1 MSQELTINLHQ
12 TQNLPLRDGHPSP
25 ARGGLF
31 GPAWRLLPYSRVLSI
46 LLLSMFAVIS
56 GAWGQGTITHLS
68 GPISVLKAD
77 GSRVEGA
84 SGLVLAV
91 GDTVVSGAA
100 GFARIEMTDK
110 AELVVRP
117 NTQLK
122 IERYTFEVDRPS
134 ADDSV
139 LSVLKGGLR
148 TVTGLIGKRGKQ
160 DAYQLKTTTATIGI
174 RGTQFDMRLC
184 AGDCGALADGTYVK
198 TTRGSIILS
207 TLAAPAVPE
216 SATIPGLILTAGQ
229 VGFVPPS
236 DVPVLLPR
244 DPGIGFTPPPTIP
257 KLDENKRE
265 EQPQTTPGTGTGTG
279 TGSTSGAAPADV
291 SGDTPDD
298 LACEVQ

>member
-1 MSQELTINLHQ
+1 MNLLQPQ
-12 TQNLPLRDGHPSP
+12 TYPFRVGQPLAAG
-25 ARGGLF
+25 AQLF
-31 GPAWRLLPYSRVLSI
+31 RPVW
-46 LLLSMFAVIS
+46 LLLSNSRALCSVLLALLASIGS
-56 GAWGQGTITHLS
+56 AWAQGTITHLS
-68 GPISVLKAD
+68 GPISVIKAD

-84 SGLVLAV
+84 SGLSLAV
-91 GDTVVSGAA
+91 GDTVLSGAA

-122 IERYTFEVDRPS
+122 IERYTFEVDRPN

-198 TTRGSIILS
+198 TTRGSVILS
-207 TLAAPAVPE
+207 SLAAPNLPE
-216 SATIPGLILTAGQ
+216 SVAIPGLILTAGQ
-229 VGFVPPS
+229 VGFVPPI
-236 DVPVLLPR
+236 DAPVLLPR
-244 DPGIGFTPPPTIP
+244 DPGIGFTPPPSIP

-265 EQPQTTPGTGTGTG
+265 EQQQPAPGTGTG
-279 TGSTSGAAPADV
+279 TGSTPGAAPADV

>member
-1 MSQELTINLHQ
+1 
-12 TQNLPLRDGHPSP
+12 
-25 ARGGLF
+25 
-31 GPAWRLLPYSRVLSI
+31 
-46 LLLSMFAVIS
+46 MFAVIS

-84 SGLVLAV
+84 SGLALAV
-91 GDTVVSGAA
+91 GDTVLSGAA

-265 EQPQTTPGTGTGTG
+265 EQPQTAPGTGTGTAPG
-279 TGSTSGAAPADV
+279 TGPGSTPGAAPADV

>member
-1 MSQELTINLHQ
+1 MLQPQ
-12 TQNLPLRDGHPSP
+12 TYPFRVGQPLAAG
-25 ARGGLF
+25 AQLF
-31 GPAWRLLPYSRVLSI
+31 RPVW
-46 LLLSMFAVIS
+46 LLLSNSRALCSVLLALLASIS
-56 GAWGQGTITHLS
+56 SAWAQGTITHLS

-77 GSRVEGA
+77 GSRLEGA
-84 SGLVLAV
+84 SGLALAV

-122 IERYTFEVDRPS
+122 IERYTFEVDRPN

-198 TTRGSIILS
+198 TTRGSVILS
-207 TLAAPAVPE
+207 SLAAPNVPE
-216 SATIPGLILTAGQ
+216 SVAIPGLILIAGQ

-236 DVPVLLPR
+236 NAPVLLPR

-265 EQPQTTPGTGTGTG
+265 EQQQPAPGTGSGTAPG
-279 TGSTSGAAPADV
+279 TGSGSTPGAPPADV